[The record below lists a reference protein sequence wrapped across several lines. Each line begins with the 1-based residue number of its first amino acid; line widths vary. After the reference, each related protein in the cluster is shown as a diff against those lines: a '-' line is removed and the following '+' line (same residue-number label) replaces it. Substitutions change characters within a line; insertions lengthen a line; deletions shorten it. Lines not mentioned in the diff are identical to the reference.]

1 MRHALQIAALSAL
14 TALSALAGAH
24 AATVERVEPPF
35 WWTGMHAH
43 HLQLMVHG
51 QDIGRSA
58 PQLAYPGVTLAAATQ
73 VANPNYLFLDLD
85 VTDDA
90 RPGQFEIR
98 FNGAHPAT
106 YTYRLLAR
114 VPGSAQRQ
122 GFSSRDAIYELMP
135 DRFANGNPAN
145 DTVAGMPDHL
155 NRQSGGGRHGGDID
169 GIIAHLDFIAGLG
182 FTQLWPTPLVENNA
196 AEYSYH
202 GYGATDLYRI
212 DARYGSNADY
222 LRLAAAA
229 RRHGIGLIQ
238 DVVLNHIGSGHWW
251 MKDLP
256 TPDWINHGGVFSP
269 TAHHRMALADPYGS
283 QEDLDNHTRGWFVP
297 TMPDLNQRNPMLAT
311 YLIQNSIWWIEYA
324 GLSGLRIDTFSYSD
338 PTFLTAYTQ
347 ALMEEYPRLG
357 MVGEE
362 WSKLVPVVARWQV
375 DQDNAN
381 HYRAYMPGMMD
392 FPLAYALRDALGTP
406 GHDLTDAYE
415 TLALDYLYPHP
426 ERMVYFDGNH
436 DMARIFSVLHEDL
449 ALWKI
454 AMVHLMTVPRIAQ
467 FYSGTEVL
475 MTSST
480 EGRDDASYRHDFPGG
495 WPGDPVNAFTG
506 AGLSANQRAARDFI
520 RTLVNWRKGAAVI
533 HAGRTMQYG
542 PEDGTYVYFRY
553 DGQHKVMVAMNP
565 TPRAADLGT
574 ARFHEML
581 AGVRGG
587 RDVLTGQR
595 IGVTQTL
602 HLPAKSV
609 LLLELDPAHE

>member
-1 MRHALQIAALSAL
+1 MRNALLSLALALAAC
-14 TALSALAGAH
+14 AGAH
-24 AATVERVEPPF
+24 AAAVDRVEPPF
-35 WWTGMHAH
+35 WWAGMHEH
-43 HLQLMVHG
+43 RLQLMIHG
-51 QDIGRSA
+51 EDIGQA
-58 PQLAYPGVTLAAATQ
+58 PPQLSYPGVTVAAITR

-85 VTDDA
+85 VADSA
-90 RPGQFEIR
+90 RPGQFDIR
-98 FNGAHPAT
+98 FAGAHPAT

-114 VPGSAQRQ
+114 APGSAERQ
-122 GFSSRDAIYELMP
+122 GFSTRDAIYELMP
-135 DRFANGNPAN
+135 DRFADGDPAN
-145 DTVAGMPDHL
+145 DTVAGMPDRF
-155 NRQSGGGRHGGDID
+155 NRKFGGGRHGGDIA
-169 GIIAHLDFIAGLG
+169 GIVAHLDYIAGLG

-196 AEYSYH
+196 PEYSYH

-212 DARYGSNADY
+212 DPRYGSNADY
-222 LRLAAAA
+222 LHLSAEA
-229 RRHGIGLIQ
+229 RRHGVGLIQ

-256 TPDWINHGGVFSP
+256 TPDWINNGGKFSP
-269 TAHHRMALADPYGS
+269 TAHHRVAHADPYGS
-283 QEDLDNHTRGWFVP
+283 QEDLDNYTRGWFVP

-338 PTFLTAYTQ
+338 PAFLSAYTR
-347 ALMEEYPRLG
+347 ALTREYPHLG

-375 DQDNAN
+375 DKDNAD
-381 HYRAYMPGMMD
+381 HYRAFMPGMMD
-392 FPLAYALRDALGTP
+392 FPLTYALRDALGSP
-406 GHDLTDAYE
+406 GHDLTDVYE
-415 TLALDYLYPHP
+415 TLSMDYLYPHP
-426 ERMVYFDGNH
+426 RQMVYFEGNH
-436 DMARIFSVLHEDL
+436 DMPRIFSVLHDDF

-454 AMVHLMTVPRIAQ
+454 AMVHLMTVPRIPQ

-475 MTSST
+475 MTST
-480 EGRDDASYRHDFPGG
+480 TAGRDDASYRQDFPGG
-495 WPGDPVNAFTG
+495 WKGDAVDAFTG
-506 AGLSANQRAARDFI
+506 AGLTARQRAAQDFI
-520 RTLVNWRKGAAVI
+520 RRLANWRKGAEVI
-533 HAGRTMQYG
+533 HSGRMMQYG

-553 DGQHKVMVAMNP
+553 DGQHKVMVAINQS
-565 TPRAADLGT
+565 TRAADLAT

-581 AGVRGG
+581 AGVQGG